1 MNKVRKRPRGV
12 MIGRTQNMSASD
24 YGLLA
29 CWLRS
34 FDNELYDH
42 RFIESAVAIESLQ
55 KQLAE
60 ASASLEEALAEL
72 DEASPLMQCA
82 RCGTPTR
89 MHKLVSEEWDEVA
102 EEWDEWEC
110 YPCNDREN
118 KRELEL
124 PALRRVVD

>member
-1 MNKVRKRPRGV
+1 M
-12 MIGRTQNMSASD
+12 SD
-24 YGLLA
+24 YKALCERL
-29 CWLRS
+29 
-34 FDNELYDH
+34 H
-42 RFIESAVAIESLQ
+42 SADPARIAIESLQ

-60 ASASLEEALAEL
+60 ASASLEEAQTEL
-72 DEASPLMQCA
+72 DEASPFIQCD

-89 MHKLVSEEWDEVA
+89 MHKLVA

-124 PALRRVVD
+124 AALRRVVD